1 MEKGVPIRAITRSIS
16 VLQAINRHGSLTL
29 MEIAHEAKVPYPTAC
44 RIVQTLQVEGLIE
57 REPGRKRYRP
67 TALVHTLSHGFQTDD
82 HLVTAARPH
91 IVDLTRR
98 ISWPVSLSTR
108 VGQRMMVRD
117 STHSLTSLTFTNYY
131 PGYTL
136 PLLECASGRAYMAYC
151 AQTERET
158 VLEGLRMEG
167 GAYGA
172 DVMPLFESG
181 EMIDLIRTHGY
192 ATKGRNLYT
201 ENPGKTSS
209 IAVPLMDG
217 ETLVGCLSVI
227 FFSASLKMP
236 KAIEQF
242 VPALKETAS
251 AITGSLAADGGAP
264 EAKGV
269 VMRMGQDRGAAA

>member
-1 MEKGVPIRAITRSIS
+1 MEKGVPIRAVTRSIA
-16 VLQAINRHGSLTL
+16 VLQAINRHGALTL
-29 MEIAHEAKVPYPTAC
+29 MDIATEIKVPYPTAC

-167 GAYGA
+167 GAFGA
-172 DVMPLFESG
+172 EVMPLFESG
-181 EMIDLIRTHGY
+181 EMIELIRTHGY

-209 IAVPLMDG
+209 IAVPVLDG
-217 ETLVGCLSVI
+217 DDLAGCLSVI

-242 VPALKETAS
+242 VTPLQDTARAIS
-251 AITGSLAADGGAP
+251 ASLAEERAAP
-264 EAKGV
+264 DTKAS
-269 VMRMGQDRGAAA
+269 VMRMSQDRGAAA

>member
-1 MEKGVPIRAITRSIS
+1 MEKGVPIRAVTRSIA
-16 VLQAINRHGSLTL
+16 VLQAINRHGALTL
-29 MEIAHEAKVPYPTAC
+29 MDIATEIKVPYPTAC

-91 IVDLTRR
+91 LVELTRQ
-98 ISWPVSLSTR
+98 ISWPVSLCTR
-108 VGQRMMVRD
+108 VGQKMMVRD
-117 STHSLTSLTFTNYY
+117 STHSLTSLTFSNYY

-136 PLLECASGRAYMAYC
+136 PLLECASGRVYMAYC
-151 AQTERET
+151 SQIERET

-167 GAYGA
+167 GPFGA
-172 DVMPLFESG
+172 DVLPQFESG
-181 EMIDLIRTHGY
+181 EMIELIREHGY

-209 IAVPLMDG
+209 IAAPVFDG
-217 ETLVGCLSVI
+217 DRLVGTLSVI

-236 KAIEQF
+236 KAVEQF
-242 VPALKETAS
+242 VPSLTQSARAISAALAVHE
-251 AITGSLAADGGAP
+251 AP
-264 EAKGV
+264 PDAKGV
-269 VMRMGQDRGAAA
+269 VMRLSPNRGAAA